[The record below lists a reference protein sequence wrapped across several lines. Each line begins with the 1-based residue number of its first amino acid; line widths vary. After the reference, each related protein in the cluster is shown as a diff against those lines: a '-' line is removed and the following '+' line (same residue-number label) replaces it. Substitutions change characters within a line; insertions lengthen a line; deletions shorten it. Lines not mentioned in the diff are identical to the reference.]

1 MSRPLRIDYPDAWYH
16 VMNRGRRGEKIF
28 SNKTDDTTFLELLM
42 ESAEMWN
49 ARIAAFK
56 RETYV
61 STLRISECGFR
72 IENAEKSERQSNNFT

>member
-1 MSRPLRIDYPDAWYH
+1 MSRPLRIDYPDAWCH

-49 ARIAAFK
+49 ARIAAFCMAPNHHHILIQ
-56 RETYV
+56 TPDAN
-61 STLRISECGFR
+61 L
-72 IENAEKSERQSNNFT
+72 ERGQVCS

>member
-28 SNKTDDTTFLELLM
+28 ANKTDDTNFLELLM

-56 RETYV
+56 RGTYV
-61 STLRISECGFR
+61 NRCKYKKLGS
-72 IENAEKSERQSNNFT
+72 AP